1 MVFREASFD
10 EAIRLYTCYCKARG
24 LAERTIR
31 TYSSALE
38 QLRASLAHP
47 EEPCPLPRREDLRS
61 FTTWLLSEGYA
72 RSTIS
77 IRMRAIRAFGGF
89 LKREGILDTNPMD
102 GVPIPKVPISYPEVL
117 STEEMARLLKAA
129 RTRTWH
135 GTRNHAVIAMFCD
148 TGLRLSE
155 LISLDVEDVD
165 LNALSVRVRRGKGG
179 KERHGY
185 IGHMLARALR
195 RWIEIRPFAAGSV
208 AFFCTTNGRRL
219 DKRNVARIIDRV
231 AGRAGFG
238 NRRVHPHMLR
248 HTFATHYIQNGGDP
262 FSLQRILG
270 HSDIKTTM
278 IYVNLAGVGLQEA
291 HAKASP
297 VDRMLSR

>member
-1 MVFREASFD
+1 MVIREATFD
-10 EAIRLYTCYCKARG
+10 EALQLYKSYCKARG
-24 LAERTIR
+24 LAERTLA
-31 TYSSALE
+31 TYTSALN
-38 QLRASLAHP
+38 QLRASLVNSK
-47 EEPCPLPRREDLRS
+47 EPCPLPGREDLRS
-61 FTTWLLSEGYA
+61 FTASLLSKGYA
-72 RSTIS
+72 RTTIS
-77 IRMRAIRAFGGF
+77 IRMRAIRAFGAF
-89 LKREGILDTNPMD
+89 LKREGILNANPMD
-102 GVPIPKVPISYPEVL
+102 GVAIPKIPISYPEVL

-129 RTRTWH
+129 RTPTWH
-135 GTRNHAVIAMFCD
+135 GTRNHALIAMFCD

-155 LISLDVEDVD
+155 LVSLDVDDVD

-179 KERHGY
+179 KERRAY
-185 IGHMLARALR
+185 IGHTLARALR
-195 RWIEIRPFAAGSV
+195 RWIEIRPFAAGST
-208 AFFCTTNGRRL
+208 AFYCTTQGRRL
-219 DKRNVARIIDRV
+219 DTRNVARIIERV
-231 AGRAGFG
+231 ANKAGLE

-248 HTFATHYIQNGGDP
+248 HSFATHYIQNGGDP